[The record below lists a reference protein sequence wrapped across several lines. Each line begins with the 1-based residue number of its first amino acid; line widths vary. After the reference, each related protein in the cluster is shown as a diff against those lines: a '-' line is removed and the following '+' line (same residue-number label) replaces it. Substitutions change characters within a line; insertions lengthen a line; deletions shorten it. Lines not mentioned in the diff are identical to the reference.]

1 MDEVTGKTI
10 RKCWWKSTIIKKP
23 VDQPQDLVN
32 QQDQVLATELQA
44 QIAQLPGLAD
54 PLTVN
59 EFVQLESEVVEDQVE
74 DGDEG
79 QVFQDLVEQYGA
91 GDEDMF
97 EPEEDAAV
105 DDEDRD
111 ISLLEAAQALETLRL
126 FTLRREDGS
135 ESLLQELDQADRQF
149 QAMAI
154 KQRTQ
159 RTIQSFW
166 KNK

>member
-1 MDEVTGKTI
+1 M
-10 RKCWWKSTIIKKP
+10 
-23 VDQPQDLVN
+23 
-32 QQDQVLATELQA
+32 
-44 QIAQLPGLAD
+44 
-54 PLTVN
+54 N

-111 ISLLEAAQALETLRL
+111 ISLLEAVQALETLRL